1 VDYLLKAYYR
11 IFRCYIESKMR
22 KLKEKL
28 DEVSE
33 SLEVENEKR
42 EIVKTEKNRV
52 QKIVEELRESK
63 EESFS
68 TTFKSVRN

>member
-1 VDYLLKAYYR
+1 
-11 IFRCYIESKMR
+11 MR